1 MYASGSL
8 LWKSLSMVSFSF
20 FFLHRAHFLMHLI
33 IYLSIRTSCYM
44 ILAILL
50 VLSTKILCAFV
61 GDDHSI
67 MIYYPSSA
75 GGGMKELFRKV
86 FLQSGLNCLY
96 YNIFVI
102 VCGRFL
108 WLTLFPPNVFGLS
121 PFYFRLGTD
130 QVSFILTS
138 EELGERVPIYMRS
151 LWLPE
156 ELMSRSDCFPLH
168 VSSFP
173 SFSPPNLASN
183 ITLLLFCCWYQVS

>member
-1 MYASGSL
+1 M
-8 LWKSLSMVSFSF
+8 
-20 FFLHRAHFLMHLI
+20 
-33 IYLSIRTSCYM
+33 TSCYM
-44 ILAILL
+44 ILGILL
-50 VLSTKILCAFV
+50 VLFTKILCAFV

-108 WLTLFPPNVFGLS
+108 WLTLFPSNVFCLS

-173 SFSPPNLASN
+173 SFAPPNLASN